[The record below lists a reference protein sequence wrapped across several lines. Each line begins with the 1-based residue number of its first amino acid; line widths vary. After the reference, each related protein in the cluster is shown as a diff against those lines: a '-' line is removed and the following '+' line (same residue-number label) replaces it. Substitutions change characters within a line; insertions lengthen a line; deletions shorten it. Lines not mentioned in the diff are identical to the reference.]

1 MVLRGGK
8 ETFSNRLI
16 PPIHTTSAAEPDEF
30 VVDLSISTFHKYH
43 PSYKKKT
50 RKRKL
55 TPAKHFVL
63 KVN

>member
-43 PSYKKKT
+43 RVT
-50 RKRKL
+50 RKKREKE
-55 TPAKHFVL
+55 
-63 KVN
+63 N